1 MIANIDIQ
9 EKSFGPK
16 ILYQDLALQLQPKE
30 KVGLIGRN
38 GTGKSTLFHMLTG
51 ADQDYSGDINFR
63 KNLII
68 VSSRQEHQG
77 FEETPVLEYILD
89 DLPQYAKLKHILDTY
104 PETMGT
110 STHKMNQYSDALE
123 QFSSLGYYQV
133 ESDIVQSLENYQ
145 LSDAQINGTIGKLSG
160 GQKRFV
166 ELVKVQHSKA
176 ELVLIDE
183 PTNHM
188 DYVAKDSFVE
198 WFKREQA
205 AVLVITHD
213 RDVLR
218 EVDRIIEIRD
228 GRAISFTGNYD
239 DYLRTNTT
247 KIVSEV
253 NEYEVTQSRITNLKA
268 DVIRFQRM
276 KERSRDPGTIRRFKG
291 QEQKAREELA
301 KLQNLEKPS
310 FWIDQESLQ
319 GLNDKLTGSY
329 DAHKARNIRVRM
341 KSKDTSSSRLLIE
354 TSKISLGYTEPLF
367 ENVSFQLR
375 EGERLRLHGRNGAGK
390 TTLVHAILAEAH
402 GTQPEA
408 TKLAGH
414 IATEKELKIGVY
426 QQEIDAGLL
435 DISLYAAVEKV
446 LLAKGVNASDQRIRQ
461 LLSDYLFNPMG
472 DAQLPLEQLSGGQ
485 KARYQLIAMLADDPQ
500 ILILDEPTN
509 HLDLPSIEEL
519 ENALQQYHG
528 AIIYVSHDSYFAEKL
543 KGTEV
548 KIGPQQ

>member
-1 MIANIDIQ
+1 MIANITIH

-16 ILYQDLALQLQPKE
+16 ILYKDLTLQLQPKE

-51 ADQDYSGDINFR
+51 ADKDYSGQIKFR
-63 KNLII
+63 KNLIVI
-68 VSSRQEHQG
+68 SSRQEHQG
-77 FEETPVLEYILD
+77 LENTPVLEYILEG
-89 DLPQYAKLKHILDTY
+89 LPQYAVLKHILDTY
-104 PETMGT
+104 PETMGV
-110 STHKMNQYSDALE
+110 STHKMNQYGDALE

-133 ESDIVQSLENYQ
+133 ESEIVQTLEKYQ
-145 LSDAQINGTIGKLSG
+145 LSKAQISSTIGQLSG

-166 ELVKVQHSKA
+166 ELVKVQHANA

-205 AVLVITHD
+205 SVLVITHD

-218 EVDRIIEIRD
+218 EVDRIIELRD
-228 GRAISFTGNYD
+228 GRAISFNGNYD
-239 DYLRTNTT
+239 NYLRTNTT

-253 NEYEVTQSRITNLKA
+253 NEYEVTQSRITNLKS
-268 DVIRFQRM
+268 DVIRFQRL
-276 KERSRDPGTIRRFKG
+276 KERSRDPDTIKRFKG
-291 QEQKAREELA
+291 QEQRARAELS
-301 KLQNLEKPS
+301 KLQQLEKPS

-319 GLNDKLTGSY
+319 GLNDKLTSSY
-329 DAHKARNIRVRM
+329 DTHKARNIRVRM
-341 KSKDTSSSRLLIE
+341 KTKESDSSRLLIE
-354 TSKISLGYTEPLF
+354 THELSLGYDAPLF
-367 ENVSFQLR
+367 KDISFQLR

-390 TTLVHAILAEAH
+390 TTLIQAILAHAS
-402 GTQPEA
+402 GAQAQA
-408 TKLAGH
+408 TKYVGS

-426 QQEIDAGLL
+426 QQEIDSDLL
-435 DISLYAAVEKV
+435 ELTLYNAVEKV
-446 LLAKGVNASDQRIRQ
+446 LLAKDVQASDQRIRQ

-472 DAQLPLEQLSGGQ
+472 DANLTLEQLSGGQ
-485 KARYQLIAMLADDPQ
+485 KARYQLISMLANDPQ
-500 ILILDEPTN
+500 VLILDEPTN

-528 AIIYVSHDSYFAEKL
+528 AIIYVSHDSYFAGKL
-543 KGTEV
+543 QGTEV
-548 KIGPQQ
+548 KIG